1 MSRWSVPTEKQR
13 SARRTD
19 PLSQK
24 RLVRAAVEILDADGE
39 DALTFRALAGRLE
52 TGPGAIYHHVANKS
66 ELLEVAASGII
77 RAALERAP
85 SPGEPPAEP
94 LTAIRKLALGVF
106 DAIDAHPWVGTQL
119 TRKPWQFAVIQLFE
133 AVGAGLDALGVPR
146 EAQFDSASTLVNYI
160 LGLAGQYAAASR
172 LLAPSTDR
180 RAFLGAIADEWTQ
193 LDPSEFP
200 FMHGVAEGL
209 EEHSDR
215 DQFLFGID
223 LILGG
228 IQAAR

>member
-1 MSRWSVPTEKQR
+1 MQG
-13 SARRTD
+13 
-19 PLSQK
+19 
-24 RLVRAAVEILDADGE
+24 RLVRAAIEILDADGE
-39 DALTFRALAGRLE
+39 DALTFRALAGRLA
-52 TGPGAIYHHVANKS
+52 TGPGAIYHH
-66 ELLEVAASGII
+66 
-77 RAALERAP
+77 
-85 SPGEPPAEP
+85 
-94 LTAIRKLALGVF
+94 
-106 DAIDAHPWVGTQL
+106 AIDAHPWVGTQL

-133 AVGAGLDALGVPR
+133 AVGASLAALRVPR

-160 LGLAGQYAAASR
+160 LGLAGQYAAAAR
-172 LLAPSTDR
+172 LLAPRTDR

-223 LILGG
+223 LILSG
-228 IQAAR
+228 IRSGR